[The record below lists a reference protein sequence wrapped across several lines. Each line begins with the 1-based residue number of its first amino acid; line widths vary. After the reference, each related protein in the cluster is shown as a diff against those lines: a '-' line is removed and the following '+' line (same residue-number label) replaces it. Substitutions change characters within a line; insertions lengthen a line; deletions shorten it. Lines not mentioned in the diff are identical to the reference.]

1 MSVAE
6 AVALAHGG
14 DSFLV
19 TCHRRPDADALGS
32 ALGFAAILE
41 SLGKEVLVYN
51 PDELSMT
58 LRFLPGVDRVVRE
71 VPEGRR
77 FDATW
82 LMDTASPALLPSG
95 LPGRSQRGPM
105 VVVDHHAAYDVFGD
119 LTVRDAG
126 ACATGE
132 VVLNLME
139 ALGVE
144 SIPPLAATP
153 IYAAI
158 VADTGGFR
166 YASTS
171 ARTLRLGA
179 RLIDAGAEPWE
190 VAYHLFEGWE
200 PERMRLLG
208 AILDT
213 LETFEDGKLS
223 VLKVTREMLDRLG
236 ANDDM
241 VEGMVNYGRMLSG
254 VEVAVLLWEWPV
266 LEADGTR
273 RLDTKVSLRSRGP
286 IDVSRI
292 AVPLGG
298 GGHAAAAGVQLHAEL
313 EEAAGRVLSEVE
325 KLLR

>member
-6 AVALAHGG
+6 AVSLAHAGS
-14 DSFLV
+14 SFLV

-41 SLGKEVLVYN
+41 TLGKEAIVYS
-51 PDELSMT
+51 PDPLSIT

-71 VPEGRR
+71 LPPGRR

-82 LMDTASPALLPSG
+82 LMDTASPELLPSG
-95 LPGRSQRGPM
+95 MPSGDLGGPL
-105 VVVDHHAAYDVFGD
+105 VVVDHHAAHDVFGD
-119 LTVRDAG
+119 LTVRDVD

-132 VVLNLME
+132 VVLQLME
-139 ALGVE
+139 GLGVE
-144 SIPPLAATP
+144 EIPPLAATP

-166 YASTS
+166 YSSTS

-208 AILDT
+208 AVLDT
-213 LETFEDGKLS
+213 LETFEGGR
-223 VLKVTREMLDRLG
+223 VATLKVTREMLERLG
-236 ANDDM
+236 ATDDM

-254 VEVAVLLWEWPV
+254 VEVAILVWEWPV
-266 LEADGTR
+266 VGADGSD

-292 AVPLGG
+292 AVSLGG
-298 GGHAAAAGVQLHAEL
+298 GGHAGAAGVQLRANL
-313 EEAAGRVLSEVE
+313 DDAMQRVRVEAE
-325 KLLR
+325 KLVR